1 MNTIFITILIIV
13 IIGISLYERCEYFA
27 DTNNKNPFFTKI
39 PNIFYTKQF
48 TDNLFIPPKP
58 KKSTLLSINTNS
70 FFDSDIVSNKILCS
84 SITNQGKCWDNNICQ
99 WVEKYGQKSYCTL
112 APKFLL

>member
-48 TDNLFIPPKP
+48 TDNLFIPPKFCWTP
-58 KKSTLLSINTNS
+58 FINPSKNLSRGNS
-70 FFDSDIVSNKILCS
+70 LSDVVYLTIKSDI
-84 SITNQGKCWDNNICQ
+84 
-99 WVEKYGQKSYCTL
+99 
-112 APKFLL
+112 